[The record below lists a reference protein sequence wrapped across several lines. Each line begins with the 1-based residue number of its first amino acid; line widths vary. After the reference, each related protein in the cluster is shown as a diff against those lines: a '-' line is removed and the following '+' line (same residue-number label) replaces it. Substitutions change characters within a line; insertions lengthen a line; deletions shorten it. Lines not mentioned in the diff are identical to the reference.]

1 MSARTIPLLVLVA
14 LVLAGCA
21 PQKRAYTAPPIVLR
35 HCAVTS
41 ERPGFIACDCLKP
54 LVVWDAQMRRKVYY
68 CDGKTQ

>member
-1 MSARTIPLLVLVA
+1 MKQLAIIAVLA
-14 LVLAGCA
+14 LAGCA
-21 PQKRAYTAPPIVLR
+21 VKQKPHAAPPLTLR

-41 ERPGFIACDCLKP
+41 ERPGFIACDCVKP